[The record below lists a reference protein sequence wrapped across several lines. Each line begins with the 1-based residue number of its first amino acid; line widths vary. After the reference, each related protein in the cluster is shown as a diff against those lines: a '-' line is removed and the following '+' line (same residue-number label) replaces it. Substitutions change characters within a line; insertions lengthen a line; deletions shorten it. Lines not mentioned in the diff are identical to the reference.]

1 MTSMMLEPTSTSGP
15 TRTASAVLADLGER
29 RLRGSGMLRT
39 GFEPLDTALGGG
51 LRTRELTVV
60 GGVPGVGKT
69 AMTLQ
74 WARNLAVAGETVV
87 YACYEHDQEDLLAR
101 LLLLEVG
108 ELVEGSSSS
117 SLSTR
122 DAIRAVSG
130 GRRRLSDEVS
140 GNLLLRAARS
150 RVDDYGERLHLVRA
164 TLADT
169 DLSTLAG
176 LVASIGE
183 ASSLFVDYLQK
194 VPHHGRD
201 DEERATGVASGLKDV
216 ALTHGVGVIA
226 TVAGDRSVLEVR
238 RARLHHLRGASG
250 IGYEA
255 DVVVMLNDKH
265 RAVSK
270 LHSTHDPIRS
280 EGFKQTIVVSV
291 EKNRQGAAFIDVE
304 FDKDFAH
311 FRLDPEGR
319 HVEERLIDD
328 LLYLE

>member
-1 MTSMMLEPTSTSGP
+1 MIDPMAPRDSS
-15 TRTASAVLADLGER
+15 RTASAVLAGLGER
-29 RLRGSGMLRT
+29 QLRGSGVLRT

-74 WARNLAVAGETVV
+74 WARNLAASGDTVI

-108 ELVEGSSSS
+108 ELVEGSFSS

-130 GRRRLSDEVS
+130 GRRRLSDEVA

-150 RVDDYGERLHLVRA
+150 RVDDYGERLHLVHA
-164 TLADT
+164 TIAAT
-169 DLSTLAG
+169 DLEVLNS
-176 LVASIGE
+176 LVATTDA
-183 ASSLFVDYLQK
+183 ASTLFVDYLQK
-194 VPHHGRD
+194 VPHAGRD
-201 DEERATGVASGLKDV
+201 DEERAVGVASGLKDL
-216 ALTHGVGVIA
+216 ALSHGVGVIA

-255 DVVVMLNDKH
+255 DVVVMLERQVPGRIQTPQHARPGASGELQAGDCRLGGQEPAGPSPH
-265 RAVSK
+265 RRG
-270 LHSTHDPIRS
+270 I
-280 EGFKQTIVVSV
+280 
-291 EKNRQGAAFIDVE
+291 RQGLRPLPPRSRGAPRRGASDRRAPLPGV
-304 FDKDFAH
+304 
-311 FRLDPEGR
+311 GTQ
-319 HVEERLIDD
+319 
-328 LLYLE
+328 

>member
-1 MTSMMLEPTSTSGP
+1 MIDQMGP
-15 TRTASAVLADLGER
+15 PGSSRTASAVLADLGDR
-29 RLRGSGMLRT
+29 QLRGSGVLRT

-74 WARNLAVAGETVV
+74 WARNMAAAGDTVI
-87 YACYEHDQEDLLAR
+87 YACYEHDQEDLLGR
-101 LLLLEVG
+101 LLMLEVG
-108 ELVEGSSSS
+108 ELVDGSFSS

-130 GRRRLSDEVS
+130 GNRRLSDEVA

-150 RVDDYGERLHLVRA
+150 RVGDYGERLHLVRA
-164 TLADT
+164 TNTAT
-169 DLSTLAG
+169 DLDALNRLVVATGDAST
-176 LVASIGE
+176 
-183 ASSLFVDYLQK
+183 LFVDYLQR
-194 VPHHGRD
+194 VPHDGGD
-201 DEERATGVASGLKDV
+201 DEARAAGIASGLKDL

-226 TVAGDRSVLEVR
+226 TVVGDASVLEVR

-255 DVVVMLNDKH
+255 DVVVMLNDKY

-270 LHSTHDPIRS
+270 LHSTHDPVRS
-280 EGFKQTIVVSV
+280 ESFKQMIVVSV
-291 EKNRQGAAFIDVE
+291 DKNRQGPALIDVE